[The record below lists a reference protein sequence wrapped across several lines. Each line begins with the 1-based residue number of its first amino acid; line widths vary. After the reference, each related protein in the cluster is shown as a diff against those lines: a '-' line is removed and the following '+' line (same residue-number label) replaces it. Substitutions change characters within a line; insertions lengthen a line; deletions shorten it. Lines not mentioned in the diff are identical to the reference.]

1 MFQLGLLGQILKI
14 YLSKKEGTYTMAIIN
29 IIGRP
34 LVMNIIQLCMPAK
47 VPYCVISPGY
57 RHTI

>member
-29 IIGRP
+29 HWSTIGYEYYP
-34 LVMNIIQLCMPAK
+34 TLYACLP
-47 VPYCVISPGY
+47 
-57 RHTI
+57 